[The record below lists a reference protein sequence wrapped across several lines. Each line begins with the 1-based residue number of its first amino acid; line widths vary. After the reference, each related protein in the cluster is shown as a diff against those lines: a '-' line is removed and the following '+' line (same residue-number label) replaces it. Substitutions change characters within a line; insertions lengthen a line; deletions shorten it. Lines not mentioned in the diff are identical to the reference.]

1 MTNEAIGRK
10 LEETWNT
17 IGDELYGYV
26 LSMVRRAADAEDVL
40 QNAFLRLART
50 LEKGTDV
57 DNYRAYLYRIAR
69 NEALRLI
76 EGRKRTPI
84 PNNEMEE
91 FIVESSSHFIEAE
104 MDVTRILDSLPQEQR
119 EVVVLKL
126 FQEFT
131 FEEVA
136 EVMGIGLKT
145 AASRYRYALEKLR
158 RRQPI
163 VREVQE
169 HVVQG

>member
-50 LEKGTDV
+50 LEKGTNV

-69 NEALRLI
+69 NEALRLL
-76 EGRKRTPI
+76 EGRNRSPI
-84 PNNEMEE
+84 PNDEMEE
-91 FIVESSSHFIEAE
+91 FIVEPSQHFVEAE
-104 MDVTRILDSLPQEQR
+104 MDVTRILDSLPREQR
-119 EVVVLKL
+119 EVVILKL

-136 EVMGIGLKT
+136 DVMGIGPKT